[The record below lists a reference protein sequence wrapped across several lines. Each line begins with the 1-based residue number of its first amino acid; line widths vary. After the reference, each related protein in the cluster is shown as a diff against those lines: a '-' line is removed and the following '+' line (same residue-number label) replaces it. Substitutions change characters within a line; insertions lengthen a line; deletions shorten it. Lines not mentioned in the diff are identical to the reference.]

1 MRIGVLYHIMHEVSW
16 QHKTFTSQLPVLY
29 YGYYILPALVY
40 KV

>member
-16 QHKTFTSQLPVLY
+16 QHKTFTSLLPVLC
-29 YGYYILPALVY
+29 YGYYILLAPVH